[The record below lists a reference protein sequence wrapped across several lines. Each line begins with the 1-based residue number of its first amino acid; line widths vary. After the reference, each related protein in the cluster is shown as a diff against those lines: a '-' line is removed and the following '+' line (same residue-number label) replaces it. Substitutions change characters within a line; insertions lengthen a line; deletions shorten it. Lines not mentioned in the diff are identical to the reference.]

1 MYKCFKRLLSSM
13 LILVIILSVGS
24 IPVDAKQT
32 KDSKKDEEIVQAK
45 FAYIDLFQNS
55 FDIEDNGKS
64 SFSTILWARNV
75 DEVKVYGYLQQYK
88 DGKWKTI
95 KTWSN
100 QANGTECYLSS
111 SWYVASG
118 YSYRFKSSAY
128 LYVDGK
134 YVESTSYT
142 SGNIY
147 H

>member
-1 MYKCFKRLLSSM
+1 MYIGVKRLIPSM
-13 LILVIILSVGS
+13 GILVIILSLGR
-24 IPVDAKQT
+24 IPVDTKQT
-32 KDSKKDEEIVQAK
+32 KDSKKDEEIVQAR

-118 YSYRFKSSAY
+118 YSYRFKSYAY
-128 LYVDGK
+128 LYVGGK
-134 YVESTSYT
+134 FVESTNYT
-142 SGNIY
+142 SGNIFY
-147 H
+147 

>member
-1 MYKCFKRLLSSM
+1 MYKGFKRLLPSM

-24 IPVDAKQT
+24 ISVEAKQP
-32 KDSKKDEEIVQAK
+32 KDKKNDEKIIQAR

-55 FDIEDNGKS
+55 FDIEENGKA

-100 QANGTECYLSS
+100 EANGTECYLSS

-134 YVESTSYT
+134 YVESTNDT
-142 SGNIY
+142 SRNIY

>member
-1 MYKCFKRLLSSM
+1 MCKGFKKLLSSM
-13 LILVIILSVGS
+13 LILVIILSVGNV
-24 IPVDAKQT
+24 PVDAKQT
-32 KDSKKDEEIVQAK
+32 KDSKKDKEIIQTR

-64 SFSTILWARNV
+64 SFSIILWARSV
-75 DEVKVYGYLQQYK
+75 DEAKVYGYLQQYK

-100 QANGTECYLSS
+100 EANGTECYLSS

>member
-1 MYKCFKRLLSSM
+1 MF
-13 LILVIILSVGS
+13 ILVIILSVGS
-24 IPVDAKQT
+24 IPVEAKQT
-32 KDSKKDEEIVQAK
+32 KDKQKDEEIVQAR
-45 FAYIDLFQNS
+45 FAYINLFQNS
-55 FDIEDNGKS
+55 FEIEDNGKS
-64 SFSTILWARNV
+64 SFSTILWSRNV
-75 DEVKVYGYLQQYK
+75 DEVKLYGYLQQYK

-100 QANGTECYLSS
+100 EANGTECYLSS

-128 LYVDGK
+128 LYVDSK
-134 YVESTSYT
+134 FVESTSYT

>member
-1 MYKCFKRLLSSM
+1 MYKGFKRLLSSM

-24 IPVDAKQT
+24 IQVDAKQT
-32 KDSKKDEEIVQAK
+32 KDSKKNEEIVQAK

-55 FDIEDNGKS
+55 FDVEDNGKS

-75 DEVKVYGYLQQYK
+75 DEVKLYGYLQQYK

-95 KTWSN
+95 KTWSIE
-100 QANGTECYLSS
+100 ANSTECYLSS

-134 YVESTSYT
+134 YVESTSDT
-142 SGNIY
+142 SRNIY